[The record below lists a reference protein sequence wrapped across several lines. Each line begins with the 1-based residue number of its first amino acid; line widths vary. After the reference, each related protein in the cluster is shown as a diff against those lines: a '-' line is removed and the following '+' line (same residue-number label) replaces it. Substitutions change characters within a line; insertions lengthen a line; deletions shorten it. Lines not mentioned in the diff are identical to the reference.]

1 MKQFK
6 YGFTMAELLLSI
18 AIIGVVSA
26 MGMTIAKH
34 SSEKAYNLFYYN
46 GYINLYNAIADA
58 KAESKDTKTDIMQHV
73 NELLNKDPA
82 AEEIN
87 NVGDTKYFR
96 IDMTVPQAKTR
107 SNDGHATIGL
117 LYINDEVNSLLVPLV
132 PNNANVP
139 NLQNRRDLL
148 PTYIDDG
155 LSGRTKKV
163 GNSYEYTS
171 QVYYSYREAYCRLYR
186 NQSLTVDG
194 VTVINCAGI
203 PLDNNARGFLKV
215 ADPRT
220 AR

>member
-87 NVGDTKYFR
+87 VADTKYFR

-107 SNDGHATIGL
+107 TNNGQATVSF
-117 LYINDEVNSLLVPLV
+117 LYINDSYDSLLVPLV
-132 PNNANVP
+132 PTDPNVP
-139 NLQNRRDLL
+139 NLQDRRDLL
-148 PTYIDDG
+148 PVYIDDG
-155 LSGRTKKV
+155 TVGRTRKV
-163 GNSYEYTS
+163 GNGYEYTPPR
-171 QVYYSYREAYCRLYR
+171 YYSYREAYCRLYDYQ
-186 NQSLTVDG
+186 NLVVDG
-194 VTVINCAGI
+194 NIIINCAGV
-203 PLDNNARGFLKV
+203 PQN
-215 ADPRT
+215 
-220 AR
+220 

>member
-87 NVGDTKYFR
+87 VADTKYFR

-107 SNDGHATIGL
+107 TNNGQATVSF
-117 LYINDEVNSLLVPLV
+117 LYINDSYDSLLVPLV
-132 PNNANVP
+132 PTDPNVP
-139 NLQNRRDLL
+139 NLQDRRDLL
-148 PTYIDDG
+148 PVYIDDG
-155 LSGRTKKV
+155 FTGRTRRV
-163 GNSYEYTS
+163 GNNYEYTPTR
-171 QVYYSYREAYCRLYR
+171 YYSYREAYCRLYDYQ
-186 NQSLTVDG
+186 NLVVDG
-194 VTVINCAGI
+194 NIIINCAGV
-203 PLDNNARGFLKV
+203 PQN
-215 ADPRT
+215 
-220 AR
+220 

>member
-1 MKQFK
+1 MKQFQ

-58 KAESKDTKTDIMQHV
+58 RAESKESKTDIMQHV
-73 NELLNKDPA
+73 NAILNRDPN

-87 NVGDTKYFR
+87 TQDTRYFR

-107 SNDGHATIGL
+107 TNNGQATVGL
-117 LYINDEVNSLLVPLV
+117 LYINDDTNGLLVPLV
-132 PNNANVP
+132 PDNDSVP
-139 NLQNRRDLL
+139 NLQDRRDLL
-148 PTYIDDG
+148 PTYIDNG
-155 LSGRTKKV
+155 VVGRTKRI
-163 GNSYEYTS
+163 GNAYEY
-171 QVYYSYREAYCRLYR
+171 VAPAYYSYREAYCRLFR

-194 VTVINCAGI
+194 ITVISCVGF